1 MSKKDELKFNSDD
14 IPYILN
20 NMTETPEG
28 TNPIPGTEET
38 QTPGLLPE
46 ETNYLAPETTAPNGF
61 YDPTKETPNTIPGYD
76 PTTSEPPSEYVP
88 NAADGYEYSGQGN
101 YPGNP
106 PEMWTENDGT
116 TGVVPPVPQPPTHPD
131 SENAH
136 NELLENPK
144 YAVHVHETQINRI
157 VEVLENISEQINH
170 LEYRLGDLEQSVR
183 FSNEHSPQDGPPT
196 PPSGTDYGS
205 TT

>member
-28 TNPIPGTEET
+28 TNPVPGTEVHEV
-38 QTPGLLPE
+38 PGLIP
-46 ETNYLAPETTAPNGF
+46 
-61 YDPTKETPNTIPGYD
+61 ETPNTIPGYD

>member
-38 QTPGLLPE
+38 QTPGLIPE

-76 PTTSEPPSEYVP
+76 PTTSGPPSEYVP
-88 NAADGYEYSGQGN
+88 TEA
-101 YPGNP
+101 
-106 PEMWTENDGT
+106 WIENDGT